1 MYISAWMQDGNR
13 IDNPFYVR
21 LKDRPDE
28 RENTPAI
35 SDESKQPSPFSS
47 FHSVSVFPQTAAT
60 EDSGGD
66 IPADNQI

>member
-35 SDESKQPSPFSS
+35 SDESKQPSPYSS
-47 FHSVSVFPQTAAT
+47 FPSVSVFPQTAA
-60 EDSGGD
+60 EEESDEG
-66 IPADNQI
+66 IPTDNMA